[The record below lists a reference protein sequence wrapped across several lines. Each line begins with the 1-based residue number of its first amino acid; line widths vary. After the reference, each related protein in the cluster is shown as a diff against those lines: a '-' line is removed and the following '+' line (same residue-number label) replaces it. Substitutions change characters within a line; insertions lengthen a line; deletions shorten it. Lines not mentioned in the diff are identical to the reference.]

1 MATPSI
7 VLVPDRYKAAKL
19 YSQIPDSG
27 AVDFDVTR
35 ATTAYRTNASGI
47 LESVASGVP
56 RLDYPAAGGCPSLLV
71 EPAATNLVLRSEE
84 FNNASWTKAN
94 LAVSGN
100 LTTAPDGT
108 LTADRIIDDT
118 AASTTHR
125 VYSNVY
131 SVVSGTTYSASCFVK
146 AGTSNRVEI
155 SIRSNIEGII
165 GIVPTVFDL
174 AAGTIISGSGRIE
187 DYGNGWYRCTNTGTS
202 TFTGSSSVFIYLYNS
217 ANQALYT
224 GTASNTLFL
233 WGAQLE
239 TGSVA
244 TSYIPTVAAT
254 ATRNADVISKTGVSG
269 FIGQTEGTIYAE
281 VDLRQNKTSFSNL
294 IGIRDS
300 AVSNQDIRLFQRGL
314 DGGALANRIALQI
327 RIANVV
333 VASIES
339 SAISAGLHKIAYAY
353 QAGNFALY
361 IDGVQIGTSSDATAL
376 SWNLNDIFIG
386 ASQAGTTPLNDR
398 IRAAAIYTTRLSN
411 SELAA
416 LTSL

>member
-1 MATPSI
+1 
-7 VLVPDRYKAAKL
+7 
-19 YSQIPDSG
+19 
-27 AVDFDVTR
+27 
-35 ATTAYRTNASGI
+35 
-47 LESVASGVP
+47 
-56 RLDYPAAGGCPSLLV
+56 
-71 EPAATNLVLRSEE
+71 LRSEE

-125 VYSNVY
+125 VFSNVY

-269 FIGQTEGTIYAE
+269 FIGQSQGTLYAE
-281 VDLRQNKTSFSNL
+281 VKATNFNSSLIHRIVTLSDGTTNNRIGITRVVLQNNRFQGLAANGGSLDVQIQQASDVANNSVVKLALAYAVNDFAFYVNGTL
-294 IGIRDS
+294 IGTDTSS
-300 AVSNQDIRLFQRGL
+300 AVPACSRIDIGNQLGADQFAS
-314 DGGALANRIALQI
+314 GGINAVAL
-327 RIANVV
+327 
-333 VASIES
+333 
-339 SAISAGLHKIAYAY
+339 
-353 QAGNFALY
+353 
-361 IDGVQIGTSSDATAL
+361 
-376 SWNLNDIFIG
+376 
-386 ASQAGTTPLNDR
+386 
-398 IRAAAIYTTRLSN
+398 YTTRLTN
-411 SELAA
+411 SQLQS
-416 LTSL
+416 LTTL